1 MWYAVQ
7 TITGNEEEAA
17 KEIRKTVDADIYEEC
32 FLLKREAVWRIQ
44 GSCRVHVERLF
55 PGYVFISTQYP
66 KELYHGIHHYNKIL
80 DSYREMAVP
89 RGRHI

>member
-1 MWYAVQ
+1 MGNDIFSQCPVFVAISCVVWY
-7 TITGNEEEAA
+7 
-17 KEIRKTVDADIYEEC
+17 D
-32 FLLKREAVWRIQ
+32 
-44 GSCRVHVERLF
+44 SCGR
-55 PGYVFISTQYP
+55 YP